1 MERKGVRQGRA
12 MQISAQPFGRIAEH
26 EHRHNVLLSIGN
38 MIGSGGSVVVTECSG
53 CCDGPE
59 CALSDEMVAKI
70 YKVRCDA
77 DEPPEVALQEARML
91 QAVASEHVAAYLGLY
106 HFEVDSDEAEQIPA
120 IQSVQSTLNGH
131 FGSRV
136 QSRSSRSKSSS
147 RSTREAKLSTAS
159 GDGQRSKLC
168 ALLMERMDYS
178 LHHLTCFSFLE
189 PEAAFAC
196 QALLRGLSHL
206 HSLGIIHR
214 DVKPGN
220 ILIANGGSR
229 VVLSDLGLAARIP
242 EGSTSVSRKACGTRG
257 FLAPECLL
265 RDVCSKESDM
275 FAVGAV
281 LYQLLFG
288 TYAFVRDSVAET
300 EAATLQGKLP
310 LEPCGEAVG
319 KSDASCVLVQN
330 LLDFDPVCRLTARE
344 ALRSPWFQ
352 KQESLAALHSLR
364 EEAKTIQD
372 ETALGLFMT
381 NAKTQRRPLT
391 KEVRVK
397 KSLTQPKA
405 TWASRILKV
414 ARRSLAVRN
423 FMRSKK
429 VAPEPVEFDEICGQK
444 G

>member
-1 MERKGVRQGRA
+1 
-12 MQISAQPFGRIAEH
+12 MQISAQPFKRSAE
-26 EHRHNVLLSIGN
+26 RHNALLSIGN
-38 MIGSGGSVVVTECSG
+38 VIGSGGSAVVTECSG
-53 CCDGPE
+53 CCDGPD
-59 CALSDEMVAKI
+59 CALSDDMVAKI

-91 QAVASEHVAAYLGLY
+91 QAVASEHVATYLGLY
-106 HFEVDSDEAEQIPA
+106 YFGAASEVAERIPA
-120 IQSVQSTLNGH
+120 IQCVQSTLNGH

-136 QSRSSRSKSSS
+136 QSRSSRSRHSS
-147 RSTREAKLSTAS
+147 RSTRETKLSTAS
-159 GDGQRSKLC
+159 GDGQRLKLW

-196 QALLRGLSHL
+196 QALLQGLSHL

-214 DVKPGN
+214 DVKPAN

-229 VVLSDLGLAARIP
+229 VVLSDLGLATWIP

-288 TYAFVRDSVAET
+288 TYAFVRASVAET

-319 KSDASCVLVQN
+319 KSAASCVLVRN
-330 LLDFDPVCRLTARE
+330 LLDFDPTCRLTAQE

-364 EEAKTIQD
+364 EEEKRIQD
-372 ETALGLFMT
+372 ETALGLFMDE
-381 NAKTQRRPLT
+381 NATTQRRPLT
-391 KEVRVK
+391 KEVRLNK
-397 KSLTQPKA
+397 NLTEPKA

-414 ARRSLAVRN
+414 ARRSFARN
-423 FMRSKK
+423 FRSKK
-429 VAPEPVEFDEICGQK
+429 VAPEPLEPVEFDQICGRSCR
-444 G
+444 GSCRGS